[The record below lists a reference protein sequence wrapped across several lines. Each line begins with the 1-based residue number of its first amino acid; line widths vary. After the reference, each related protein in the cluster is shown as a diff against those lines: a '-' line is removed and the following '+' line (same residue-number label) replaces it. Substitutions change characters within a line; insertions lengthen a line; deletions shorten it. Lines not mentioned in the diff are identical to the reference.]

1 VLGSARDEARSAT
14 ADKRSNTQEAIY
26 EMMTR
31 VVGSLARY
39 LALAFFAALV
49 LYPLLLIVSTAVK
62 DPLDV
67 TADPFALFSS
77 VNLQNFID
85 AWTLGGF
92 GGYFWN
98 TVVITALTLLGTL
111 ALSVLAGYALA
122 RLYFPGRNV
131 IFLLFIT
138 GLMFPF
144 FSVMIPLFY
153 ELRDVGIL
161 GTKAGLILVLIAGAG
176 GFGLPIGVFLMRSFY
191 MDLPEELADAA
202 RVDGANEF
210 QVFWRIMLPL
220 SGPGVAVLAVL
231 VFFQTWNA
239 FIQPLLY
246 LPGSENQ
253 VLATGLYLFAS
264 GRTQEYE
271 LIAAGSL
278 IMVVPVVVFFLIFQR
293 LFVRGLTAGALK

>member
-1 VLGSARDEARSAT
+1 
-14 ADKRSNTQEAIY
+14 
-26 EMMTR
+26 
-31 VVGSLARY
+31 
-39 LALAFFAALV
+39 
-49 LYPLLLIVSTAVK
+49 
-62 DPLDV
+62 
-67 TADPFALFSS
+67 
-77 VNLQNFID
+77 VNLVKFVD

-92 GGYFWN
+92 SGYFWN
-98 TVVITALTLLGTL
+98 TALITALTLLGTVT
-111 ALSVLAGYALA
+111 LSVLAGYALA
-122 RLYFPGRNV
+122 RLYFPGRNI
-131 IFLLFIT
+131 IFLVFIT

-153 ELRDVGIL
+153 ELRDIGLL
-161 GTKAGLILVLIAGAG
+161 GTKIGLVLVLVAGAG
-176 GFGLPIGVFLMRSFY
+176 GFGVPIGVFLMRSFY

-202 RVDGANEF
+202 RVEGCTEW
-210 QVFWRIMLPL
+210 QVFRYVMLPL

-246 LPGSENQ
+246 LPGTENQ

-271 LIAAGSL
+271 YIAAGSL

>member
-1 VLGSARDEARSAT
+1 
-14 ADKRSNTQEAIY
+14 
-26 EMMTR
+26 
-31 VVGSLARY
+31 
-39 LALAFFAALV
+39 
-49 LYPLLLIVSTAVK
+49 
-62 DPLDV
+62 
-67 TADPFALFSS
+67 
-77 VNLQNFID
+77 VNFVNFLD

-98 TVVITALTLLGTL
+98 TVIITAFTLLGTV

-122 RLYFPGRNV
+122 RLYLPGRGIV
-131 IFLLFIT
+131 FFIFML

-144 FSVMIPLFY
+144 FSVVIPLFY
-153 ELRDVGIL
+153 EMRDLGLL
-161 GTKAGLILVLIAGAG
+161 GTRAGVILVLIAGAG
-176 GFGLPIGVFLMRSFY
+176 GFGVPIGVFLMRSFY

-202 RVDGANEF
+202 RVDGATEF
-210 QVFWRIMLPL
+210 QVFRSIMLPL

-231 VFFQTWNA
+231 VFFQTWNI
-239 FIQPLLY
+239 FSVPLLL

-271 LIAAGSL
+271 YIAAGSL
-278 IMVVPVVVFFLIFQR
+278 IMIIPVVVFFLIFQR

>member
-1 VLGSARDEARSAT
+1 MT
-14 ADKRSNTQEAIY
+14 AN
-26 EMMTR
+26 
-31 VVGSLARY
+31 
-39 LALAFFAALV
+39 
-49 LYPLLLIVSTAVK
+49 
-62 DPLDV
+62 
-67 TADPFALFSS
+67 PFALFSS
-77 VNLQNFID
+77 VNLVNFVD

-98 TVVITALTLLGTL
+98 TVIITAFTLLGTV

-122 RLYFPGRNV
+122 RLHLPGRGV
-131 IFLLFIT
+131 IFFIFML

-144 FSVMIPLFY
+144 FSVVIPLFY
-153 ELRDVGIL
+153 ELRDIGLL
-161 GTKAGLILVLIAGAG
+161 GTKAGVILVLIAGAG
-176 GFGLPIGVFLMRSFY
+176 GFGVPIGVFLMRSFY

-202 RVDGANEF
+202 RVDGATEF
-210 QVFWRIMLPL
+210 QVFRSIMLPL
-220 SGPGVAVLAVL
+220 SGPGVAVLSVL
-231 VFFQTWNA
+231 VFFQTWNV
-239 FIQPLLY
+239 FVVPLLF

-271 LIAAGSL
+271 YIAAGSL

>member
-1 VLGSARDEARSAT
+1 MSSPSFGSSPRL
-14 ADKRSNTQEAIY
+14 
-26 EMMTR
+26 
-31 VVGSLARY
+31 VGTLAKY

-67 TADPFALFSS
+67 TANPFTLFSS
-77 VNLQNFID
+77 VNLVNFVD

-98 TVVITALTLLGTL
+98 TLIITAFTLLGTV

-122 RLYFPGRNV
+122 RLYFPGRNLIFM
-131 IFLLFIT
+131 IFLT

-144 FSVMIPLFY
+144 FAVMIPLFY
-153 ELRDVGIL
+153 ELRDTGLL
-161 GTKAGLILVLIAGAG
+161 GTKLGVILVLIAGASG
-176 GFGLPIGVFLMRSFY
+176 YGLPIGVFLMRSFY
-191 MDLPEELADAA
+191 MDLPEDLANAA
-202 RVDGANEF
+202 RVDGASEF
-210 QVFWRIMLPL
+210 GVFWRIMLPL
-220 SGPGVAVLAVL
+220 SGPGVAVLSVL
-231 VFFQTWNA
+231 VFFQTWNV
-239 FIQPLLY
+239 FIVPLLY
-246 LPGSENQ
+246 LPGAENR

-271 LIAAGSL
+271 LTAAGSL
-278 IMVVPVVVFFLIFQR
+278 IMVLPVVLFFLAFQR

>member
-1 VLGSARDEARSAT
+1 
-14 ADKRSNTQEAIY
+14 
-26 EMMTR
+26 MMYR
-31 VVGSLARY
+31 VVGSLAKY
-39 LALAFFAALV
+39 LALVFFAALV
-49 LYPLLLIVSTAVK
+49 LYPLLLIISTAVK

-77 VNLQNFID
+77 VHLLNFYD

-98 TVVITALTLLGTL
+98 TVLITALTVLGTL

-122 RLYFPGRNV
+122 RLYFPGRSI
-131 IFLLFIT
+131 IFLVFII

-153 ELRDVGIL
+153 ELRDIGL
-161 GTKAGLILVLIAGAG
+161 LATRAGLVLVLIAGAG
-176 GFGLPIGVFLMRSFY
+176 GFGVPIGVFLMRSFY
-191 MDLPEELADAA
+191 MDLPEDLADAA

-278 IMVVPVVVFFLIFQR
+278 IMVVPVVIFFLIFQR
-293 LFVRGLTAGALK
+293 YFIRGLTAGAFK

>member
-1 VLGSARDEARSAT
+1 
-14 ADKRSNTQEAIY
+14 
-26 EMMTR
+26 M
-31 VVGSLARY
+31 
-39 LALAFFAALV
+39 
-49 LYPLLLIVSTAVK
+49 LLIISTAVK

-77 VNLQNFID
+77 VHLVNFVD

-98 TVVITALTLLGTL
+98 TAVITVLTLVGTV

-122 RLYFPGRNV
+122 RLYLPGRNI
-131 IFLLFIT
+131 IFLLFIV

-153 ELRDVGIL
+153 ELRDL
-161 GTKAGLILVLIAGAG
+161 GLLGSKAGLALVLIAGAA

-202 RVDGANEF
+202 RVEGCTEW
-210 QVFWRIMLPL
+210 QVFRYVMLPL
-220 SGPGVAVLAVL
+220 SGPGVAVLTVL

-239 FIQPLLY
+239 FFQPLVY
-246 LPGSENQ
+246 LPGAENR
-253 VLATGLYLFAS
+253 VLATGLYFFAS
-264 GRTQEYE
+264 GRTTEYE
-271 LIAAGSL
+271 LTAAGSL

>member
-1 VLGSARDEARSAT
+1 MSSLSFGSS
-14 ADKRSNTQEAIY
+14 SL
-26 EMMTR
+26 
-31 VVGSLARY
+31 VGSLARY
-39 LALAFFAALV
+39 LALAFFAVLV

-77 VNLQNFID
+77 VNLMNFVD

-98 TVVITALTLLGTL
+98 TLVITALTLLGTI

-122 RLYFPGRNV
+122 RLYFPGRNL
-131 IFLLFIT
+131 IFLIFIT

-144 FSVMIPLFY
+144 FAVMIPLFY
-153 ELRDVGIL
+153 ELRDMGLL
-161 GTKAGLILVLIAGAG
+161 GTKLGVVLVLVAGASG
-176 GFGLPIGVFLMRSFY
+176 YGLPIGVFLMRSFY
-191 MDLPEELADAA
+191 MDLPEELANAA
-202 RVDGANEF
+202 RVDGASEF
-210 QVFWRIMLPL
+210 GVFWRVMLPL

-231 VFFQTWNA
+231 VFFQTWNV
-239 FIQPLLY
+239 FIVPLLY
-246 LPGSENQ
+246 LPGAENR
-253 VLATGLYLFAS
+253 VLATGLYLFSS

-271 LIAAGSL
+271 LTAAGSL
-278 IMVVPVVVFFLIFQR
+278 IMVVPVVLFFLAFQR

>member
-1 VLGSARDEARSAT
+1 
-14 ADKRSNTQEAIY
+14 
-26 EMMTR
+26 MMYR

-77 VNLQNFID
+77 VHLQNFID

-98 TVVITALTLLGTL
+98 TVVITTLTLLGTL
-111 ALSVLAGYALA
+111 SLSVLAGYALA
-122 RLYFPGRNV
+122 RLYFPGRNLV
-131 IFLLFIT
+131 FLVFIT

-153 ELRDVGIL
+153 ELRDTGLL
-161 GTKAGLILVLIAGAG
+161 GTKAGLSLVLIAGAG

-210 QVFWRIMLPL
+210 QVFWRVMLPL

-239 FIQPLLY
+239 FLQPLLY

-278 IMVVPVVVFFLIFQR
+278 IMVIPVVVFFLIFQR

>member
-1 VLGSARDEARSAT
+1 MSSPSFGSS
-14 ADKRSNTQEAIY
+14 SL
-26 EMMTR
+26 
-31 VVGSLARY
+31 VGSLARY
-39 LALAFFAALV
+39 LALAFFAILV

-77 VNLQNFID
+77 VNLMNFVD

-98 TVVITALTLLGTL
+98 TLVITALTLLGTI

-122 RLYFPGRNV
+122 RLYFPGRNLV
-131 IFLLFIT
+131 FLIFIT

-144 FSVMIPLFY
+144 FAVMIPLFY
-153 ELRDVGIL
+153 ELRDLGLL
-161 GTKAGLILVLIAGAG
+161 GTKLGVVLVLVAGASG
-176 GFGLPIGVFLMRSFY
+176 YGLPIGVFLMRSFY
-191 MDLPEELADAA
+191 MDLPEELANAA
-202 RVDGANEF
+202 RVDGASEF
-210 QVFWRIMLPL
+210 GVFWRVMLPL
-220 SGPGVAVLAVL
+220 SGPGVAVLSVL
-231 VFFQTWNA
+231 VFFQTWNV
-239 FIQPLLY
+239 FIVPLLY
-246 LPGSENQ
+246 LPGAENR

-271 LIAAGSL
+271 LTAAGSL
-278 IMVVPVVVFFLIFQR
+278 IMVVPVVLFFLAFQR

>member
-1 VLGSARDEARSAT
+1 
-14 ADKRSNTQEAIY
+14 
-26 EMMTR
+26 MMSR

-98 TVVITALTLLGTL
+98 TAVITALTLLGTL

-122 RLYFPGRNV
+122 RLYFPGRNL

-278 IMVVPVVVFFLIFQR
+278 IMVIPVVVFFLIFQR